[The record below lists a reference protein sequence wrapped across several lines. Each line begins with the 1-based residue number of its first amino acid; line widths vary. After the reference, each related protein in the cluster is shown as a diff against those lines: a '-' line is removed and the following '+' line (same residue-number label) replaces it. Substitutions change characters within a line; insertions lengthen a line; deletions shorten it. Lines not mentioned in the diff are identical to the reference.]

1 MRRWFSWWPQL
12 RRHLRSTDVDRE
24 IDDELRFHL
33 EEEIA
38 AGQRQGLT
46 AQQARKAAHD
56 SLGGM
61 PLQLREQIL
70 DARGMSVVDDFR
82 RDVRHGVRLLWRNR
96 GFALV
101 VVSTVAVA
109 IGAAVTAFSI
119 ADAWL
124 FRPLG
129 FPAADRLVVAFAAAP
144 QRPTEPAVWLPF
156 RAYESW
162 RDTTRSLTSI
172 SGAFFQGATWRTA
185 TDARSIV
192 GMRVTPEFFAT
203 FGVRPLHGRPLQAS
217 DAGGPRALVLSHGF
231 WQQALGGSTAVLEA
245 PITLSDVSY
254 TVVGIMPEDFD
265 VRLLDRPEGAA
276 FWTLLRPGDPGY
288 DAGGIGPV
296 ALIGRLRDGVTLEAA
311 QAEVAA
317 ITRRAEAAYPMNFN
331 QFVVALSS
339 LQADNTRS
347 VRATLTT
354 VLAAALCLL
363 LIAAMN
369 VGALLLG
376 RGLGRRGE
384 VAVRHA
390 LGAGRARISR
400 QLLTESLVLSGCGA
414 VLGVALAAVAT
425 RLFLVWNPLGTLP
438 ANDVH
443 LDWRALAVAGGAMVV
458 ITIVSGLLPAV
469 RISAAGP
476 ADALGGGAQQGRI
489 IAPVRR
495 AQTVMLVA
503 QMAASVVLLIC
514 TALLARTFI
523 QLRAAPLGF
532 ATGGLAVVSVV
543 LPAKPFASAAHRLAF
558 YKRLEED
565 LWALPGVRGVAAS
578 TSPPL
583 AGAGVLPVNLTAV
596 DNAAAP
602 RMGAPEVT
610 RGFFET
616 LEIPVI
622 AGRTFG
628 EQDHASGAPVVVLN
642 ARAARDL
649 FGGPAQAVGLRLRLD
664 RDTWRE
670 VVGVVGDVRTA
681 FFNTLEWRTDANVYR
696 PAAQAF
702 AQLGSPAATSFTL
715 FVHVRSSRPLTAA
728 ELREAVRR
736 ADPSAAFLEVRQ
748 LPALVAEATRQPT
761 FRMSLLLWFG
771 SLSLLLAAIGVYG
784 LVMQSVTA
792 RLREIALR
800 VALGAEPAAMM
811 ASIVRGALLWAIT
824 GLVIG
829 VAAAV
834 LLGQRLEAV
843 LYGVRPGDG
852 LSLAGVGLLMLAVT
866 GLAAWL
872 PARRAAGVDPG
883 RVLRG

>member
-1 MRRWFSWWPQL
+1 MRRWFSPWSQL
-12 RRHLRSTDVDRE
+12 WRHIRGADVNRE

-33 EEEIA
+33 EEEVE
-38 AGQRQGLT
+38 AGLRAGLS
-46 AQQARKAAHD
+46 AEQARRAART

-61 PLQLREQIL
+61 PLQMREKIR
-70 DARGMSVVDDFR
+70 DARGVSIVDDFR

-101 VVSTVAVA
+101 VVCTVAVA

-124 FRPLG
+124 FRPLS
-129 FPAADRLVVAFAAAP
+129 FPQADRLVVAFAAAP
-144 QRPTEPAVWLPF
+144 QRPTEPAVWLPY

-162 RDTTRSLTSI
+162 RDTARSFVSV

-185 TDARSIV
+185 SDARAIV

-203 FGVRPLHGRPLQAS
+203 FGVPPLHGRPLQAS
-217 DAGGPRALVLSHGF
+217 DASGPRALVLGHGF
-231 WQQALGGSTAVLEA
+231 WQRALGGSTAVLEA

-254 TVVGIMPEDFD
+254 TVVGIMPDDFD
-265 VRLLDRPEGAA
+265 VRLLDSPEGAA

-288 DAGGIGPV
+288 DTGGIGPI
-296 ALIGRLRDGVTLEAA
+296 AMIGRLQDGVTIEAA
-311 QAEVAA
+311 QVEVAA
-317 ITRRAEAAYPMNFN
+317 ITRRAEAAYSMNFN

-339 LQADNTRS
+339 LRADNTRS
-347 VRATLTT
+347 VRATLVT

-400 QLLTESLVLSGCGA
+400 QLLTESLVLSACGG

-425 RLFLVWNPLGTLP
+425 RLFLAWNPLGTLP

-443 LDWRALAVAGGAMVV
+443 LDWRALAVAGAAMVV
-458 ITIVSGLLPAV
+458 ITVVSGLLPALRV
-469 RISAAGP
+469 SVAGP
-476 ADALGGGAQQGRI
+476 AEALSGGAQQGRI

-532 ATGGLAVVSVV
+532 TTGGLAVANVV
-543 LPAKPFASAAHRLAF
+543 LPATPFASAADRLAF
-558 YKRLEED
+558 YNRLD
-565 LWALPGVRGVAAS
+565 GRLRTLPGVQGVAAS
-578 TSPPL
+578 TSAPL
-583 AGAGVLPVNLTAV
+583 AGAGVLPVNLTGV
-596 DNAAAP
+596 DNVSAP

-616 LEIPVI
+616 LDIPLI
-622 AGRTFG
+622 AGRTFD
-628 EQDHASGAPVVVLN
+628 ERDQASAVPVVVLN

-649 FGGPAQAVGLRLRLD
+649 FGGPAQAVGRRLRLD

-681 FFNTLEWRTDANVYR
+681 FFNTLEWRTDPNVYR

-715 FVHVRSSRPLTAA
+715 FVHVRSNQPVTAA
-728 ELREAVRR
+728 EVREAVRR
-736 ADPSAAFLEVRQ
+736 ADPGAALLEVRQ
-748 LPALVAEATRQPT
+748 VPAMVAEATRQPT
-761 FRMSLLLWFG
+761 FRMTLLLWFG
-771 SLSLLLAAIGVYG
+771 GLSLLLAAIGVYG
-784 LVMQSVTA
+784 LVTQSVTA
-792 RLREIALR
+792 RSREIALR
-800 VALGAEPAAMM
+800 VALGAAPAAMM
-811 ASIVRGALLWAIT
+811 ASIVRGALLW
-824 GLVIG
+824 GLAGLAIG

-834 LLGQRLEAV
+834 LLGQSLEAV
-843 LYGVRPGDG
+843 LYGVRPRDG
-852 LSLAGVGLLMLAVT
+852 LSLVGVGLLMLVVT
-866 GLAAWL
+866 GLAAWM